1 MGKSKMKGSHSVAGA
16 EISALKTSKTGKAF
30 GSNVS
35 PIPEAAGIQGSNNG
49 NRKRKL
55 KSSPF
60 KVRMV
65 CKHNFSG
72 FKLQP
77 QFLK

>member
-1 MGKSKMKGSHSVAGA
+1 MKGSHPVAGA

-30 GSNVS
+30 GNNVG
-35 PIPEAAGIQGSNNG
+35 PIPEAEGIQGSNNG

-65 CKHNFSG
+65 CNHTFSG
-72 FKLQP
+72 FQLLPLSFK
-77 QFLK
+77 